1 MRKNEDDVDWWTS
14 RVIKVIESGSLFAE
28 NTHRGAVWV
37 SSRVPVRTGVRKK
50 RHKSA
55 E

>member
-1 MRKNEDDVDWWTS
+1 MRKNEDDVDWWTN
-14 RVIKVIESGSLFAE
+14 RVIRVIESGSLFAE

-50 RHKSA
+50 RPKSA
-55 E
+55 K